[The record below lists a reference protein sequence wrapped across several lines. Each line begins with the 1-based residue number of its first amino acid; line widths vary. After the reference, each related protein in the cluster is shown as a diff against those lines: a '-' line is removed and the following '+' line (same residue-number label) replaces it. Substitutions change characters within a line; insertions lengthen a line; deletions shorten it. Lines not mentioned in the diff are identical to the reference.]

1 MKKFDLVRLGVL
13 RDVSEKAYL
22 CVVGLNNRFI
32 VPKSVVVCRQGS
44 SGNYWIKG
52 FFTHKIDVDIL
63 CSHSVDDSFV
73 VDDSF
78 KEFLN
83 GLYEG

>member
-22 CVVGLNNRFI
+22 FVVGLNNRFI

-44 SGNYWIKG
+44 SGNY
-52 FFTHKIDVDIL
+52 
-63 CSHSVDDSFV
+63 
-73 VDDSF
+73 
-78 KEFLN
+78 
-83 GLYEG
+83 